1 MAQQVKWKFKGIDV
15 HFVSPK
21 DKLTHAVHKQAARLG
36 IDPKQHKIEIENDL
50 FILTDD
56 SAGCGDCDVNT
67 TDSKFPPVQVDDE
80 KTQDGPSPDDMRDML
95 GLLDRL
101 SGRTSDGATLDPDD
115 LDGTDGSLAD

>member
-21 DKLTHAVHKQAARLG
+21 EKLNSAVYKQAARLG
-36 IDPKQHKIEIENDL
+36 IDPKTHKIEIENDL
-50 FILTDD
+50 FTLTDD
-56 SAGCGDCDVNT
+56 SAGCGDCNKHT
-67 TDSKFPPVQVDDE
+67 TDFKFPSVQVDDE
-80 KTQDGPSPDDMRDML
+80 TAKVGPSPDDMRDML

-101 SGRTSDGATLDPDD
+101 SGRDNTGPTVAPDD